1 MMDEA
6 LLSEFCANDQEPR
19 YYLRAPWRE
28 GDGRVLATDGRIM
41 IVLDE
46 LPGDFPS
53 PSPSI
58 AKFVDTIAL
67 TCDKQWMNGWG
78 QTWIRVSDLEIPV
91 NAPCAWC
98 DMEEKSGCCRCY
110 WTGIETVTM
119 RVGEQSF
126 QVRYMNL
133 LKRLPDCEIAVPSDG
148 YVAGFRFAGGVGY
161 LAKMI
166 P

>member
-1 MMDEA
+1 MNREMLA
-6 LLSEFCANDQEPR
+6 EFCANEQEPR
-19 YYLRAPWRE
+19 HSLRAPWRE
-28 GDGRVLATDGRIM
+28 DDGRVVASDGRIM
-41 IVLDE
+41 IVLDA
-46 LPGDFPS
+46 LPGDFPA

-58 AKFVDTIAL
+58 AHSTAAIA
-67 TCDKQWMNGWG
+67 TACDKQWVDGWR
-78 QTWIRVSDLEIPV
+78 QTWIRVSDLEIPE

-98 DMEEKSGCCRCY
+98 DMEEKPGCYRCY
-110 WTGIETVTM
+110 WTGIETVAM

-148 YVAGFRFAGGVGY
+148 YVARFRFAGGVGY

-166 P
+166 A